1 MLTAGPAP
9 IHRQLLDR
17 FRAITL
23 GLSKAEATHR
33 NLSTITAM
41 LIFAAKMR
49 REAMCCLHGY
59 PPASTAAG
67 GATRRARHER
77 GWSASACS
85 TQGNRRSL
93 KKSANSGC
101 CGSECFLCSA
111 QDRNR
116 AGNGVELP
124 PLGHLRETGLNHQR
138 DQHTVGIGLG
148 IRIAVQFL
156 DGRPEQLAHQ
166 P

>member
-1 MLTAGPAP
+1 MLTAGRTP
-9 IHRQLLDR
+9 IHRPLLDR
-17 FRAITL
+17 FPVMTL
-23 GLSKAEATHR
+23 GLSRAEATHR

-41 LIFAAKMR
+41 LLFGAKMR

-67 GATRRARHER
+67 GATRRAWHKR
-77 GWSASACS
+77 GWSASPCY
-85 TQGNRRSL
+85 TQGKRRSL
-93 KKSANSGC
+93 KTSANSVG
-101 CGSECFLCSA
+101 CGSGCLLCSA

-116 AGNGVELP
+116 AGNGVELL
-124 PLGHLRETGLNHQR
+124 PLGHFGETGLVHQR
-138 DQHTVGIGLG
+138 EQHPVGIGLG

-156 DGRPEQLAHQ
+156 DRRPEQLAHQ